1 VDWVIRTADLD
12 YGLGSMTKIVDVG
25 VYSERMAAAGK
36 TVLQGMFVEVLAS
49 GIGASYQEDRDWK
62 VSKVM

>member
-1 VDWVIRTADLD
+1 
-12 YGLGSMTKIVDVG
+12 
-25 VYSERMAAAGK
+25 MAAAGK